1 VNPGQPAQHKPNSA
15 GARRIRQ
22 LVPYLGAVV
31 MAAVVQASGLAQTL
45 DLLLY
50 DLVTTLRPK
59 ASAQDLPITIIG
71 IEENDIR
78 RLGWPIDD
86 GLFCRALDRLL
97 QEGALAVGFDLYR
110 DQGVGPAQACL
121 RQRFA
126 TNPRLVAIFNIASE
140 IPTIP
145 GTPPERQSYNDLSL
159 DLDGVLRR
167 DLVHVAG
174 QDEATVAFPLR
185 VVEVATGDRELR
197 ARLENDDLADAW
209 LSADAGGY
217 HRKLDAAA
225 GMQRMLDFR
234 QPGSFRT
241 YSLSALLDGAM
252 PAAAITGRIV
262 LIGSTAASLRD
273 LFVVPMSRFDRSAEQ
288 LTLPGVEVHALRVAT
303 LLAHQRGEPVPGW
316 LMPGWG
322 NLLLTLAAAGLG
334 LGLGEGFRQLR
345 WSVLAVGAAGV
356 GLAGVLVGLQFEQ
369 VWIGTTMPLVALSSL
384 AGAAWLRRG
393 AASQEH
399 AQQVQRLLGQ
409 ATSPAVA
416 QQLWE
421 QRDQLLRDG
430 RFEGRQLPVTVLFTD
445 TANFTTVSEGLEPAA
460 LMAWLNRG
468 MAHCVPAVTRRG
480 GMVNKFTGDGMLAVF
495 GVPVSGDPAA
505 DAEAAIA
512 AALEIRAGLVALNAE
527 LASEGLPAMRL
538 RIGIHS
544 GEVLAGSMGSSERLE
559 YAVIGD
565 TVNCASRLES
575 LDKQRHRGVVRIL
588 VSSATRTLLEPSRD
602 LALPW
607 LEWGPLQVKGR
618 DEPLLVA
625 ELQEGQ
631 RTGS

>member
-1 VNPGQPAQHKPNSA
+1 MGWLRLLGPT
-15 GARRIRQ
+15 
-22 LVPYLGAVV
+22 LGAVV
-31 MAAVVQASGLAQTL
+31 IVAGVQLSGLAQTL

-50 DLVTTLRPK
+50 DLITTVRPK
-59 ASAQDLPITIIG
+59 PSAQPLPITLIG
-71 IEENDIR
+71 IEESDIR
-78 RLGWPIDD
+78 RLGWPVDD
-86 GLFCRALDRLL
+86 GLFCRALDRL
-97 QEGALAVGFDLYR
+97 QQDGALAVGFDLYR

-121 RQRFA
+121 RERFA
-126 TNPRLVAIFNIASE
+126 TNPKLVAIFNVASE
-140 IPTIP
+140 IPAIP

-167 DLVHVAG
+167 DLVHVTG
-174 QDEATVAFPLR
+174 QDAATVAFPLR
-185 VVEVATGDRELR
+185 VVEVATGDRSLR
-197 ARLENDDLADAW
+197 QRLERNGLQDAW

-217 HRKLDAAA
+217 ARNPDAAA
-225 GMQRMLDFR
+225 GMQRMLEFR
-234 QPGSFRT
+234 EPGSFRFF
-241 YSLSALLDGAM
+241 SLAALLDGKV
-252 PAAAITGRIV
+252 PANAIHDRIV
-262 LIGSTAASLRD
+262 LIGSTAPSLRD
-273 LFVVPMSRFDRSAEQ
+273 RFVVPMSRFHRGAETF
-288 LTLPGVEVHALRVAT
+288 TLSGLEIHGLRVAT

-322 NLLLTLAAAGLG
+322 NLLLTLMAAGLG
-334 LGLGEGFRQLR
+334 VALGESFRQLR
-345 WSVLAVGAAGV
+345 WSVLVVSASGLA
-356 GLAGVLVGLQFEQ
+356 LAGVLVWLQFEQ
-369 VWIGTTMPLVALSSL
+369 VWIGTTMPLAALGLL
-384 AGAAWLRRG
+384 AGSAWLRRG

-430 RFEGRQLPVTVLFTD
+430 RFEGRQLPVTVLFSD
-445 TANFTTVSEGLEPAA
+445 TANFTSVSEGLKPAD
-460 LMAWLNRG
+460 LMLWLNRG
-468 MAHCVPAVTRRG
+468 MAICVPAVTRRG

-495 GVPVSGDPAA
+495 GVPLGGDPGTE
-505 DAEAAIA
+505 AEAAIA
-512 AALEIRAGLVALNAE
+512 AALEIRTGLTALNQE
-527 LASEGLPAMRL
+527 LTEEGLPAMRM

-575 LDKQRHRGVVRIL
+575 LDKSRHQGVVRIL
-588 VSSATRTLLEPSRD
+588 VSSTTRELLKAKTDSQQS
-602 LALPW
+602 W
-607 LEWGPLQVKGR
+607 LDWGPLQVKGR
-618 DEPLLVA
+618 QEPLLVS

>member
-1 VNPGQPAQHKPNSA
+1 M
-15 GARRIRQ
+15 
-22 LVPYLGAVV
+22 LV
-31 MAAVVQASGLAQTL
+31 QSTGLAQTF

-50 DLVTTLRPK
+50 DLITTLRPK
-59 ASAQDLPITIIG
+59 PSAQHLPITLVG
-71 IEENDIR
+71 IDESDIK

-86 GLFCRALDRLL
+86 SLFCRGLDWLL
-97 QEGALAVGFDLYR
+97 QKGALAVGFDIYR
-110 DQGVGPAQACL
+110 DQGVGAAQACL
-121 RQRFA
+121 RERFA
-126 TNPRLVAIFNIASE
+126 SEPRLVAIFNVASA
-140 IPTIP
+140 IPAIP
-145 GTPPERQSYNDLSL
+145 GTPVERQSYNDLSL
-159 DLDGVLRR
+159 DFDGVLRR

-174 QDEATVAFPLR
+174 QDAATVAFPLR
-185 VVEVATGDRELR
+185 VVEVATGDLSLR
-197 ARLENDDLADAW
+197 QRLEANTLFDAW

-225 GMQRMLDFR
+225 GVQRMLEFR

-241 YSLSALLDGAM
+241 YPLSALLDGEM
-252 PAAAITGRIV
+252 PIDAVRDRVV
-262 LIGSTAASLRD
+262 LIGSTAPSLRD
-273 LFVVPMSRFDRSAEQ
+273 QFVVPMSRFDRSTDKLQ
-288 LTLPGVEVHALRVAT
+288 LPGVEIHGLRVAT
-303 LLAHQRGEPVPGW
+303 LLAHQRGEAVPGW

-322 NLLLTLAAAGLG
+322 DLLLTLAAAGLG
-334 LGLGEGFRQLR
+334 LGLGEAFRHLR

-356 GLAGVLVGLQFEQ
+356 GLAGVLVGLQLEQ
-369 VWIGTTMPLVALSSL
+369 VWIGTTTPLVALFSL

-416 QQLWE
+416 KQLWE

-430 RFEGRQLPVTVLFTD
+430 RFQGRQLPVTVLFSD
-445 TANFTTVSEGLEPAA
+445 TANFTTVSEGLAPAD

-468 MAHCVPAVTRRG
+468 MAICVPAVTRRG
-480 GMVNKFTGDGMLAVF
+480 GMVNKFTGDGMMAVF
-495 GVPVSGDPAA
+495 GVPLGGDPGAE
-505 DAEAAIA
+505 AEAAIA
-512 AALEIRAGLVALNAE
+512 AALEIRTGLTALNRE
-527 LASEGLPAMRL
+527 LAAEGLPAMRL

-575 LDKQRHRGVVRIL
+575 LERARHSGVVRIL
-588 VSSATRTLLEPSRD
+588 VSSATRGLLAAGSD
-602 LALPW
+602 GQHSW
-607 LEWGPLQVKGR
+607 LDWGPLQVKGR
-618 DEPLLVA
+618 SEPLQVS

-631 RTGS
+631 RTGN